1 MRIRSQ
7 ALNRSA
13 FTPGLYAATA
23 DRRSHICRIAT
34 HSGTQ
39 SAPQPRQQRE
49 ARQPE
54 DLDDPAQIG
63 ARTHC
68 VVKAKERSL
77 CTGQDVS
84 LGTYMTLPVE
94 QYFVLDPK
102 QIRHLDGNRFV
113 LLVPRIS
120 IFNIWLEP
128 EVEVTVTTE
137 KQPGRVVLQAEHCR
151 MKGSEQ
157 VERLQ
162 LNSRFCMRFVTQLTW
177 SSGLQQEVQGQ
188 DGASAGPSGQ
198 IQGNSQLDVW
208 CEVVPPFHH
217 MPRSALVAACNT
229 VLRALVGTLLPLFMR
244 QLADDYVRWSNDPEY
259 RAARAARSLPA
270 AIAPPVPASVNL
282 LH

>member
-1 MRIRSQ
+1 
-7 ALNRSA
+7 
-13 FTPGLYAATA
+13 
-23 DRRSHICRIAT
+23 
-34 HSGTQ
+34 
-39 SAPQPRQQRE
+39 
-49 ARQPE
+49 
-54 DLDDPAQIG
+54 
-63 ARTHC
+63 
-68 VVKAKERSL
+68 
-77 CTGQDVS
+77 
-84 LGTYMTLPVE
+84 MTLPVE

-198 IQGNSQLDVW
+198 IQGNSQLDV
-208 CEVVPPFHH
+208 C
-217 MPRSALVAACNT
+217 
-229 VLRALVGTLLPLFMR
+229 
-244 QLADDYVRWSNDPEY
+244 NDPEY